1 MRISAIAV
9 LFVGLALCGCAS
21 RPPIP
26 DPPASEKNAAAYRFY
41 PGIDRHTFF
50 AAVEEVFI
58 LADGSDFEF
67 EYRNDGKRLTAT
79 RDWFVFLILA
89 AGRGTDTWSVTAKEK
104 DGGIE
109 GHVSAYGENVVSDGS
124 VYGTKENFG
133 TLNTIATRN
142 LFWDR
147 VDYILGVRS
156 DWPSCSTREDEL
168 EVLKDD
174 ETVHPE
180 YWFIKGLCH
189 MSMKDTDPETGV
201 STYDD
206 ANEAEEAE

>member
-1 MRISAIAV
+1 M
-9 LFVGLALCGCAS
+9 
-21 RPPIP
+21 
-26 DPPASEKNAAAYRFY
+26 KAAAYRFY
-41 PGIDRHTFF
+41 PGVDLETFF

-67 EYRNDGKRLTAT
+67 EYRNEGRRLTAT

-89 AGRGTDTWSVTAKEK
+89 GARGTDTWSVTAKEK

-109 GHVSAYGENVVSDGS
+109 GHVNIYRDGVISDGS
-124 VYGTKENFG
+124 VYGTREAFAG
-133 TLNTIATRN
+133 LSTIATRN

-147 VDYILGVRS
+147 VDFMLGRRS
-156 DWPSCSTREDEL
+156 DWPSCGVREDEL
-168 EVLKDD
+168 EPLHDD
-174 ETVHPE
+174 DTVHPA
-180 YWFIKGLCH
+180 YWSVSALCH

-206 ANEAEEAE
+206 SSETEEAE